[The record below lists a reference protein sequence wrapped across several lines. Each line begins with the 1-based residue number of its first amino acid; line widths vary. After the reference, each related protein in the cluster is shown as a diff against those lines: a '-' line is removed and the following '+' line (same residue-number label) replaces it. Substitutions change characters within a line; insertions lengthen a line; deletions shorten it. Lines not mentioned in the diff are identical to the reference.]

1 MNIWPIKLFSRGLA
15 GFRIKIRK
23 PCKNQRNNDKAKADP
38 EQDLIGKR
46 PQVLKQIQHLSGQ
59 DREP

>member
-23 PCKNQRNNDKAKADP
+23 LCKNQGNDDKAKADP
-38 EQDLIGKR
+38 EKDLIGKGS
-46 PQVLKQIQHLSGQ
+46 QVRKQIQHLPGQ
-59 DREP
+59 GRES